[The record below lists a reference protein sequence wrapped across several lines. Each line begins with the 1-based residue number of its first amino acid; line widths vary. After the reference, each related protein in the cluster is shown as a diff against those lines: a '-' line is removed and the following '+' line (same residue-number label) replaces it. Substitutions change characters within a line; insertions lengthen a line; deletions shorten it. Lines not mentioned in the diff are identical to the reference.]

1 MSIIISWLSKIALS
15 KVFTYLKNNKR
26 EFLLFLV
33 VCICFGVIIW
43 MTMRL
48 LWRKNQV
55 EKLEVKVEQLETT
68 NEYLNTEILNF
79 SNKAFVKDSFTN
91 TTTKI
96 IMITNDFYLIEE
108 DIILRENFK
117 YDFYKE

>member
-1 MSIIISWLSKIALS
+1 MSIMVSWLSKIALS
-15 KVFTYLKNNKR
+15 KIFTYLKNNKR
-26 EFLLFLV
+26 EFLLFIV

>member
-1 MSIIISWLSKIALS
+1 MSIIVGWLSKIALS
-15 KVFTYLKNNKR
+15 KIFTYLKNNKR
-26 EFLLFLV
+26 EFLLFIV

>member
-1 MSIIISWLSKIALS
+1 MSIIVGWLSKIALS
-15 KVFTYLKNNKR
+15 KIFTYLKNNKR

>member
-1 MSIIISWLSKIALS
+1 MSIMVTWLSKIALS
-15 KVFTYLKNNKR
+15 KIFTYLKNNKR
-26 EFLLFLV
+26 EFLLFIV

>member
-1 MSIIISWLSKIALS
+1 MSIMVSWLSKIALS

>member
-1 MSIIISWLSKIALS
+1 MSIIVGWLSKIALS

-26 EFLLFLV
+26 EFLLFIV